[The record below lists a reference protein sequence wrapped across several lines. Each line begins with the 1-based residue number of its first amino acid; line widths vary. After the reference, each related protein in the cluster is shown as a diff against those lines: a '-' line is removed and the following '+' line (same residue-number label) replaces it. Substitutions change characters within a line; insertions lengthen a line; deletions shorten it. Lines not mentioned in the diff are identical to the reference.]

1 MAIDH
6 NLDLDASVREVLDS
20 IDAMDL
26 APTSTESDAD
36 PEHDSRLF
44 SQDVDR
50 SVGPHTGLPHPS
62 TA

>member
-44 SQDVDR
+44 RRMSIDQ
-50 SVGPHTGLPHPS
+50 
-62 TA
+62 